1 MSVRVD
7 LGGRRII
14 KKKIF
19 FKQKTAYEILRS
31 DWSSDVCSSDL
42 KKRKI
47 PAPIF
52 IAPSGNGRTTARFS
66 ERRTVT
72 APWNS
77 VAPLWPCVPNT
88 CWAIELEAVARIRCA
103 GQRRKREDAVVW
115 SNALKYPENPDDM
128 LSVTCQIRDP
138 DYGALRRDSL
148 PSVPEN
154 PETRLCS
161 LVCPFCFIDAFR
173 L

>member
-1 MSVRVD
+1 MNVFGAASLEGRDCGDDGGADGVRGV
-7 LGGRRII
+7 
-14 KKKIF
+14 
-19 FKQKTAYEILRS
+19 E
-31 DWSSDVCSSDL
+31 DVRK

-88 CWAIELEAVARIRCA
+88 CWAIELEAVARILCA

-115 SNALKYPENPDDM
+115 SNALEYPENPDDM
-128 LSVTCQIRDP
+128 LSVACQIRDP

-148 PSVPEN
+148 PSVPGN
-154 PETRLCS
+154 PETRLYNM
-161 LVCPFCFIDAFR
+161 
-173 L
+173 